1 MPRAIPKIATL
12 IDVSGS
18 MQSYGYLTPAK
29 ADADTFVNMFQ
40 PGDRFAVISF
50 SDNAYRTYPTTAN
63 LETFGSATAVAAS
76 AAIQALASK
85 NMTNIG
91 EAIQF
96 ANGLLVGESE
106 PRGEVLLSDGLWNEG
121 PDPLSVINKQIRVY
135 TIALGNNG
143 QLDLLRKIAT
153 ETGGFYSFAPD
164 AIGLASIY
172 FDILEF
178 AHVGQVVYNTLRRG
192 MTNQHHFNAVVK
204 LSAGLDNAS
213 IAVNWADPTVTY
225 AASAPANNQ
234 IGVTVRDPDFKIVP
248 IQPTYRR
255 YGFVVYNLPNP
266 KAGNWYFDTVFVG
279 DKTVNVTAGAID
291 PDQLAVLSLDGPDG
305 AVPAGERFTVRARL
319 SYDGQPVG
327 GGGLGASAQA
337 PSVSMAEAIRRY
349 GDEASELSAGED
361 GGTLTPEA
369 RITLLRAQRLP
380 YVDILPRHEVGAE
393 VRETAAGEHEL
404 TFRTDKPGEYVIRVE
419 AVAPHPR
426 GGELMRTRHLTV
438 TVR

>member
-12 IDVSGS
+12 IDISGS

-50 SDNAYRTYPTTAN
+50 SDNAYRTYPTGASLEVFGTGTA
-63 LETFGSATAVAAS
+63 TAAS
-76 AAIQALASK
+76 AAIQVLGAK
-85 NMTNIG
+85 NLTNIG
-91 EAIQF
+91 QAIQF
-96 ANGLLVGESE
+96 GNDLLAGESE
-106 PRGEVLLSDGLWNEG
+106 PRGQVLLSDGDWNVP
-121 PDPLSVINKQIRVY
+121 PDPISVLNKSIRVY

-143 QLDLLRKIAT
+143 QLPLLRKIAT
-153 ETGGFYSFAPD
+153 ETGGFYSFVPD

-172 FDILEF
+172 FDILEYT
-178 AHVGQVVYNTLRRG
+178 HVGQVVYNTLKRG
-192 MTNQHHFNAVVK
+192 MINQQHFNSVVK
-204 LSAGLDNAS
+204 LSAGLDSAS
-213 IAVNWADPTVTY
+213 IAVNWADPSVTY

-248 IQPTYRR
+248 IQPTYRK

-279 DKTVNVTAGAID
+279 NKSVNVTAGAID
-291 PDQLAVLSLDGPDG
+291 PDQLAVLSLEGPG
-305 AVPAGERFTVRARL
+305 GEVPAGEPFTVRARL

-327 GGGLGASAQA
+327 GGGLGASAEV
-337 PSVSMAEAIRRY
+337 PSVSMAEAIERY
-349 GDEASELSAGED
+349 GDEASGLAAGDD
-361 GGTLTPEA
+361 GGTPTPEA
-369 RITLLRAQRLP
+369 KITLLRQQRLP
-380 YVDILPRHEVGAE
+380 YVDILPRHEVGAQ

-404 TFRTDKPGEYVIRVE
+404 TFRTDKPGEYVVRVE